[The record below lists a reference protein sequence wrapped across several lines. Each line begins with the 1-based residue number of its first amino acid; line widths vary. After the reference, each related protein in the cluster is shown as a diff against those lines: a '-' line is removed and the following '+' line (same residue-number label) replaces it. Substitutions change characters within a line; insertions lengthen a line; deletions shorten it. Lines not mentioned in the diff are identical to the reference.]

1 MSKITFERQRRAFT
15 DGPQGVT
22 DTSATIEGLS
32 PDTAYEVQVRASSA
46 AGDGDWSALGV
57 LRTAVIILYDLFSLS
72 LDLDDSEGDQ

>member
-1 MSKITFERQRRAFT
+1 MSKTTFERQRRAFT